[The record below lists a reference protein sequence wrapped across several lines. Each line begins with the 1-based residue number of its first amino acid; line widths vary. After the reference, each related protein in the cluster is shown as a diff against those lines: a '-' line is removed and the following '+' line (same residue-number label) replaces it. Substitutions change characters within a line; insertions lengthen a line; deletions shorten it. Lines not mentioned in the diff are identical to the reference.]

1 MLQTEQRLKSYVDY
15 LRLQNFSPRTV
26 KSYRLWLKQFLEF
39 REAQKI
45 TEPIDQE
52 QARLFM
58 LYKLDQGLSWSA
70 INCLY
75 SSLRKYYKEVL
86 DLQWYVKKLPRPRRA
101 KELPLLLSKEE
112 VVRLIEHMPLY
123 KHQVAATLLY
133 ATGLRL
139 SEGMHLK
146 LSDIHSDREQ
156 LLVKL
161 GKGSKD
167 RYVYLPQSVL
177 KLLREYYK
185 RCKPSVYLFEG
196 RHKGDHL
203 SGSAFQ
209 KAVQSGRKKAN
220 LLKAATTHTLRHCY
234 ATHHL
239 ESGTNL
245 VFLQRQMGHKHLKT
259 TAQYIRLAHN
269 YHRSVIHPIS
279 TMEIRYYKK
288 SRR

>member
-1 MLQTEQRLKSYVDY
+1 MLPTKQRLTIYVNY

-39 REAQKI
+39 RETQKI

-86 DLQWYVKKLPRPRRA
+86 EIEWWVKKLPRPRRD
-101 KELPLLLSKEE
+101 KELPLLLSKQE

-146 LSDIHSDREQ
+146 LTDIHSDREQ

-167 RYVYLPQSVL
+167 RYVYLPQPVL
-177 KLLREYYK
+177 KLLRQYYK
-185 RCKPSVYLFEG
+185 RCKPKEYLFEG
-196 RHKGDHL
+196 RHSGEPL

-209 KAVQSGRKKAN
+209 KAVQSARKKAG

-245 VFLQRQMGHKHLKT
+245 VFLQRQMG
-259 TAQYIRLAHN
+259 N
-269 YHRSVIHPIS
+269 
-279 TMEIRYYKK
+279 
-288 SRR
+288 